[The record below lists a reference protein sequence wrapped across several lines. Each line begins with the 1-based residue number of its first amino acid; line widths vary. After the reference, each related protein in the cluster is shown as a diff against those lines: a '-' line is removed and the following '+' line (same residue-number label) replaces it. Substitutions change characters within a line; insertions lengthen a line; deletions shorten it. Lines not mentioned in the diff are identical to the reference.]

1 MVGPFR
7 ADIGYTMRGDGKVQP
22 GARWISGLII
32 AGGRSSRMGRD
43 KALLPVGGLP
53 LIAVLLARMAP
64 HCGRIIIAAGDE
76 RRAREYRAAIAPA
89 LEGGAIAERRVAFAL
104 DRYAGCG
111 PLAGLH
117 AGLSE
122 LQTGW
127 ALVTGSDMPHV
138 SASLLARMRA
148 AAAAAGAA
156 AAVVHAPGQPF
167 HALYRAGLAREV
179 AERLERGDRRL
190 MALLERPDAVV
201 VAPETD
207 EEREA
212 FVNLNT
218 PEAYEAYAARHG
230 AHAARI
236 RET

>member
-1 MVGPFR
+1 VVSG
-7 ADIGYTMRGDGKVQP
+7 IGRIG
-22 GARWISGLII
+22 GLIL
-32 AGGRSSRMGRD
+32 AGGQSSRMGRD

-53 LIAVLLARMAP
+53 LIAVLLARMAR
-64 HCGRIIIAAGDE
+64 HCGRVIIAAGDE
-76 RRAREYRAAIAPA
+76 RRAREYRAAIAPV

-127 ALVTGSDMPHV
+127 ALVMGSDMPHV
-138 SASLLARMRA
+138 SASLLARMRSA
-148 AAAAAGAA
+148 AASSGAA

-167 HALYRAGLAREV
+167 HALYRASLAREI
-179 AERLERGDRRL
+179 AERLERGERRL
-190 MALLERPDAVV
+190 LALLERPDAVA
-201 VAPETD
+201 VAPEPD
-207 EEREA
+207 EAREA

-218 PEAYEAYAARHG
+218 PEAYAAYLAEHRDGPAVEYG
-230 AHAARI
+230 D
-236 RET
+236 

>member
-1 MVGPFR
+1 
-7 ADIGYTMRGDGKVQP
+7 
-22 GARWISGLII
+22 
-32 AGGRSSRMGRD
+32 MGRD

-53 LIAVLLARMAP
+53 LIALLVKRMTR

-76 RRAREYRAAIAPA
+76 RRARELRAAIAPA

-127 ALVTGSDMPHV
+127 ALVMGSDMPNV
-138 SASLLARMRA
+138 SASLLGRMRLA
-148 AAAAAGAA
+148 AASAGAA
-156 AAVVHAPGQPF
+156 AAVVHAPLQPF
-167 HALYRAGLAREV
+167 HALYRASLALEI

-190 MALLERPDAVV
+190 RALLDRPDAVAV
-201 VAPETD
+201 EPETD

-218 PEAYEAYAARHG
+218 PEAYEAYMARQQL
-230 AHAARI
+230 APAF
-236 RET
+236 E

>member
-1 MVGPFR
+1 LAR
-7 ADIGYTMRGDGKVQP
+7 MRGVLTIMRRNAGEI
-22 GARWISGLII
+22 GGLII
-32 AGGRSSRMGRD
+32 AGGQSSRMGRD

-53 LIAVLLARMAP
+53 LIAVLVARMAR
-64 HCGRIIIAAGDE
+64 HCGRIIIASGDE
-76 RRAREYRAAIAPA
+76 RRAREYRAAIAPV
-89 LEGGAIAERRVAFAL
+89 LESGAIDERRVAFAP

-117 AGLSE
+117 AGLTE

-127 ALVTGSDMPHV
+127 ALVMGSDMPHV
-138 SASLLARMRA
+138 SASLLDRMRA
-148 AAAAAGAA
+148 AAESAGTA

-167 HALYRAGLAREV
+167 HALYRAGLAREA

-190 MALLERPDAVV
+190 LALLDRPDAVIV
-201 VAPETD
+201 TPGTD

-218 PEAYEAYAARHG
+218 PEAYEAYLARH
-230 AHAARI
+230 
-236 RET
+236 REGD

>member
-1 MVGPFR
+1 MVLG
-7 ADIGYTMRGDGKVQP
+7 IGRIG
-22 GARWISGLII
+22 GLIL
-32 AGGRSSRMGRD
+32 AGGQSSRMGRD

-53 LIAVLLARMAP
+53 LIAVLLARMAR
-64 HCGRIIIAAGDE
+64 HCGRVIIAAGDE
-76 RRAREYRAAIAPA
+76 RRAREYRAAIAPV

-127 ALVTGSDMPHV
+127 ALVMGSDMPHV
-138 SASLLARMRA
+138 SASLLNRMRSA
-148 AAAAAGAA
+148 AASSGAA

-167 HALYRAGLAREV
+167 HALYRASLAREI
-179 AERLERGDRRL
+179 AERLERGERRL
-190 MALLERPDAVV
+190 LALLERPDAVA
-201 VAPETD
+201 VAPEPD
-207 EEREA
+207 EAREA

-218 PEAYEAYAARHG
+218 PEAYAAYLAEHRDGPAVEYG
-230 AHAARI
+230 D
-236 RET
+236 

>member
-1 MVGPFR
+1 ML
-7 ADIGYTMRGDGKVQP
+7 AQ
-22 GARWISGLII
+22 GAGRIDGLII

-43 KALLPVGGLP
+43 KALLSVGGLP
-53 LIAVLLARMAP
+53 LIAVLLERMAP
-64 HCGRIIIAAGDE
+64 HCGRIVIAAGDE
-76 RRAREYRAAIAPA
+76 RRAREYRAAIAPV
-89 LEGGAIAERRVAFAL
+89 LESGAIAERRVAFAL

-122 LQTGW
+122 LKTGW
-127 ALVTGSDMPHV
+127 ALVMGSDMPNV
-138 SASLLARMRA
+138 SASLLARMRSA
-148 AAAAAGAA
+148 AASAGAA

-167 HALYRAGLAREV
+167 HALYRASLAREA
-179 AERLERGDRRL
+179 AERLERGDRRF
-190 MALLERPDAVV
+190 MALLDRPDAVA

-218 PEAYEAYAARHG
+218 PEAYEAYVAKHAANAARK
-230 AHAARI
+230 

>member
-1 MVGPFR
+1 
-7 ADIGYTMRGDGKVQP
+7 MRGVEQVQP
-22 GARWISGLII
+22 VAVRISGLIM
-32 AGGRSSRMGRD
+32 AGGSSSRMGRD

-53 LIAVLLARMAP
+53 LIAVLLERMAR
-64 HCGRIIIAAGDE
+64 HCGCVIIAAGDE
-76 RRAREYRAAIAPA
+76 RRAREYRAAIAPV
-89 LEGGAIAERRVAFAL
+89 LKGGAIDERRIAFAV

-127 ALVTGSDMPHV
+127 ALVMGIDMPNV

-148 AAAAAGAA
+148 AAASAGGAA
-156 AAVVHAPGQPF
+156 EVVHAPGQPF
-167 HALYRAGLAREV
+167 HALYRASLALEI
-179 AERLERGDRRL
+179 AERLERGDFRV
-190 MALLERPDAVV
+190 ASLLDRPGAVTV
-201 VAPETD
+201 EPETD

-218 PEAYEAYAARHG
+218 PEAYEAYISKHRFSPV
-230 AHAARI
+230 I
-236 RET
+236 E